1 MAVLPE
7 LPTRGVDV
15 ILGNDLAGDRMR
27 SKPISPI
34 LQTHPTTSPD
44 LKQLEDGLP
53 QASPLCDV
61 TRAMAKRGV
70 DEVNVCACPPDLNN
84 DTFALPNDLN
94 LTQLFAEPGIVS
106 ADVPL
111 PAGVAPGGKEA
122 LIQAQ
127 EEDETST
134 ALWDQA
140 EAESQDTGPTTTY
153 FLRDGVL
160 FRRWL
165 PPRHPQEDADWAAV
179 DQIVLPTTYRRPIVE
194 LAHDGRY
201 RGHLGVRKTLSKV
214 LRNFYW
220 PGASAQVSAFCR
232 ECHICQKAGKPNQK
246 IKPVHLVKVP
256 HLAEPFFS
264 YSGRCCRSLVQN

>member
-1 MAVLPE
+1 MW
-7 LPTRGVDV
+7 
-15 ILGNDLAGDRMR
+15 LGNDLAGDRMR

-153 FLRDGVL
+153 LSRDCISL
-160 FRRWL
+160 RRWL
-165 PPRHPQEDADWAAV
+165 PPRHPQDDADWAAV
-179 DQIVLPTTYRRPIVE
+179 DQVVLPTTYRRPIVE
-194 LAHDGRY
+194 LPHDGRCAS
-201 RGHLGVRKTLSKV
+201 RLGVRTV
-214 LRNFYW
+214 FFTNFGY
-220 PGASAQVSAFCR
+220 PYRVQTDGASRF
-232 ECHICQKAGKPNQK
+232 KGKVFEELVRTVGMQHFLC
-246 IKPVHLVKVP
+246 PVHIIRRVK
-256 HLAEPFFS
+256 
-264 YSGRCCRSLVQN
+264 GRSNAPIRL